1 MIIRS
6 CASCIQTSTNLILNL
21 IGDGANKSGNTV
33 YQIGCIN
40 IMALHVACLYYV
52 HVCSTDSMLVQT
64 AKKYLTAIRAEMQ
77 QTVHMLCLH
86 GRPLTPSG
94 FTYNV
99 LV

>member
-1 MIIRS
+1 MHS
-6 CASCIQTSTNLILNL
+6 NVYKPDSESN
-21 IGDGANKSGNTV
+21 GDGTNKRGNTV

-40 IMALHVACLYYV
+40 SMALHISCLYYV
-52 HVCSTDSMLVQT
+52 NVCSTDSMLVQT
-64 AKKYLTAIRAEMQ
+64 AKKYLTALRAEIQ

-94 FTYNV
+94 CTCNV